1 MIWCCGMYSS
11 GSTWAYNATRAAAA
25 ACGVKADGV
34 YADTYRDLMNG
45 LRRAGPA
52 CIVKSHALEPRA
64 TEILARQAEKIVLT
78 IRDPRDAAVSIMQHM
93 RLGFT
98 QTLNMVEQS
107 AIYTGQFAKDPR
119 ALLLRYESGF
129 IDNPATF
136 DALAALFG
144 GALTPELRA
153 ALFRES
159 RRDVIDAKIAHL
171 EDLPTTKTDSRS
183 GDVVDT
189 DTQWHRHHA
198 HRTGEVGK
206 WRTMLTEDAVAAVET
221 RLGRWMAAFGY
232 EMSVPVGDRLT
243 ER

>member
-11 GSTWAYNATRAAAA
+11 GSTWAYNATRAGAA

-34 YADTYRDLMNG
+34 YADNYRDLVNR

-52 CIVKSHALEPRA
+52 CIVKTHALEPRA
-64 TEILARQAEKIVLT
+64 TEILARRAARIVLT

-93 RLGFT
+93 RLGFA

-107 AIYTGQFAKDPR
+107 AVYAGQFAADPR

-129 IDNPATF
+129 IDAPATF
-136 DALAALFG
+136 DRLAALFG
-144 GALTPELRA
+144 ATLTPAQRA
-153 ALFRES
+153 ELFRES
-159 RRDVIDAKIAHL
+159 RRDVIEAKIAHL
-171 EDLPTTKTDSRS
+171 EDLPTTITDTRS

-198 HRTGEVGK
+198 NRTGEVGK
-206 WRTMLTEDAVAAVET
+206 WRTMLTEEAVVAVEA
-221 RLGRWMAAFGY
+221 RLGRWMRAFGY
-232 EMSVPVGDRLT
+232 EMSVPVGDGLT

>member
-25 ACGVKADGV
+25 ACGVAADGV
-34 YADTYRDLMNG
+34 YADNYRDLASG
-45 LRRAGPA
+45 LRRAGPVR
-52 CIVKSHALEPRA
+52 IVKTHALEPRA
-64 TEILARQAEKIVLT
+64 TDILARQAQKIVLT

-93 RLGFT
+93 RLGFS
-98 QTLNMVEQS
+98 QTLDMVEQS
-107 AIYTGQFAKDPR
+107 AIYAGQFAADPR

-129 IDNPATF
+129 IEHPATF

-144 GALTPELRA
+144 GTLVPAQRA

-159 RRDVIDAKIAHL
+159 RRDVIEAKIAHL
-171 EDLPTTKTDSRS
+171 EDLPTTITDTRS

-198 HRTGEVGK
+198 NRTGEVGR
-206 WRTMLTEDAVAAVET
+206 WRTMLPEAAVAAVEA
-221 RLGRWMAAFGY
+221 RLGRWMGAFGY
-232 EMSVPVGDRLT
+232 EMSVPMGDRLT